1 MEKRQMEEQADGGG
15 RTRFENFRVPKTP
28 ETRTPYVLAL
38 LAIIGAVN
46 FSLRWFVG
54 FRYAVEVFVLTAVP
68 AVAYVVWR
76 YAREHPLNP

>member
-1 MEKRQMEEQADGGG
+1 MTLEH
-15 RTRFENFRVPKTP
+15 FRVPKTP

-46 FSLRWFVG
+46 FSLH
-54 FRYAVEVFVLTAVP
+54 
-68 AVAYVVWR
+68 